1 MKAFISVFTSFRTL
15 LPQARLM
22 DQTALLAAYSTLA
35 FSQGGA
41 GVMFD
46 VTVIHSEKEKLANGL
61 GKA

>member
-1 MKAFISVFTSFRTL
+1 
-15 LPQARLM
+15 M

-46 VTVIHSEKEKLANGL
+46 VTVIHSEKEKLANGP

>member
-1 MKAFISVFTSFRTL
+1 
-15 LPQARLM
+15 M

-41 GVMFD
+41 GGTFN
-46 VTVIHSEKEKLANGL
+46 VTIIHSEKEKLANGL